1 MGIESMRSVLLVDDN
16 QIFLETLARFL
27 AQRSEGDVAVV
38 GAAQGGRDA
47 LAYARR
53 LRPELVLLDL
63 AMPDLSGLA
72 VLPKLRETLPAAI
85 LIALTLQDSDE
96 IREAAL
102 AAGAD
107 AFVSKASLE
116 RDLLPTIREFAARCS

>member
-1 MGIESMRSVLLVDDN
+1 MPRSVLLVNDN
-16 QIFLETLARFL
+16 RTFLQMLARFL
-27 AQRSEGDVAVV
+27 AESSAGDVAVV
-38 GAAQGGRDA
+38 GAALGGRDA
-47 LAYARR
+47 LAYAQR

-72 VLPKLRETLPAAI
+72 VLPKLRETLPTAI

-96 IREAAL
+96 SRDAAL

-116 RDLLPTIREFAARCS
+116 RDLLPTIRELAARRS